1 MTKQLLISFYFCAI
15 TFSFF
20 AQETTTTTTN
30 ENLTSEE
37 TFNKWSIDVS
47 AGINK
52 PERPFASNAFSDSP
66 SLFSAQL
73 GVRYMLNTKAGIR
86 AGLTYNNFSEGDT
99 GIEFESELY
108 TFSLEGVLNLG
119 SILHFNEWTKN
130 FGILA
135 HGGLGYGRLISSTP
149 IDRNFGD
156 ADQVLNAIAGISP
169 QIRLSDKVS
178 LFGDITAIGNI
189 RQDLN
194 FDGTVAERMRRGFD
208 GFYVTASIGIHIYL
222 GKNDVHA
229 DWFVKESTDQQKIEE
244 LEERIAKLETDL
256 IDTDQD
262 GVADYLDREKNTVS
276 GVAVDTKGYAVDVN
290 KNGIPDELESALEAQ
305 YAKKSDLRGLS
316 GSSSNDVI
324 GKLLNDGYVNVYF
337 QFNSTKPELYSLE
350 AINYLIKYLSENP
363 SKKAELIGYADEV
376 GNAAY
381 NQQLSE
387 KRAKKVFDI
396 LVASGINANR
406 LSITGAGE
414 DTGVSTKD
422 ARQLVRRVTFKLK

>member
-1 MTKQLLISFYFCAI
+1 MTKQLLITFCFCAI

-20 AQETTTTTTN
+20 AQETTTN
-30 ENLTSEE
+30 EDLTPEE

-52 PERPFASNAFSDSP
+52 PVRPVVIGSFSDTPSP
-66 SLFSAQL
+66 YVINL
-73 GVRYMLNTKAGIR
+73 GARYMFNTKAGLR
-86 AGLTYNNFSEGDT
+86 LGLSYNRFNEGDAN
-99 GIEFESELY
+99 IPFESNLY
-108 TFSLEGVLNLG
+108 TVSLEGVVNLG
-119 SILHFNEWTKN
+119 NVLDFNEWTPHL
-130 FGILA
+130 GLLV
-135 HGGLGYGRLISSTP
+135 HGGLGYGRLTSDSP
-149 IDRNFGD
+149 VERSFGD
-156 ADQVLNAIAGISP
+156 ADQVLSAIVGISP
-169 QIRLSDKVS
+169 QVKLSDKVS
-178 LFGDITAIGNI
+178 LFGDFTAVGNI
-189 RQDLN
+189 RQNLT
-194 FDGTVAERMRRGFD
+194 FDGSVSNRTLRGFD
-208 GFYVTASIGIHIYL
+208 GFYVTASVGVNIYL
-222 GKNDVHA
+222 GKNKTHA
-229 DWFVKESTDQQKIEE
+229 DWFIKKSIDQEKIEA

-305 YAKKSDLRGLS
+305 YAKKSDLRGL
-316 GSSSNDVI
+316 GSNSNDVI

-376 GNAAY
+376 GNTAY

-387 KRAKKVFDI
+387 KRAKRVFDI
-396 LVASGINANR
+396 LVASGINADR

-414 DTGVSTKD
+414 DTGVSSKD